1 MIKTTTA
8 SPSAQLSS
16 VSWRARLQR
25 VPGRSGRL
33 MGVVAAIALAAAC
46 TGQTTLPT
54 EPTTSSSTT
63 ATTTT
68 DFSLMFANFQVGPSS
83 TFDVHLFAQGRSG
96 ETFALASDSPSVT
109 VPAWLTTDDKHHGV
123 VVAQMHDVTEITRV
137 TITARRN
144 EKHAVA
150 SVTLLPPPSLV
161 TTAASVIG
169 GDTIRVTYTPSQPRD
184 YSRDLLLSSTSAAVR
199 VEPASVTLAAGAS
212 SIIFDVFTQRVAA
225 ETPVTLSAMMSG
237 VTSAVDLQLLPPL
250 AQLAALSI
258 APARVRGGGDATGLV
273 TLSAAAPPTGTVVTL
288 AASLRDAEVPATFTI
303 APGATTGTFR
313 IVTRPP
319 YADTTV
325 TITATVQ
332 NESRTATLVVETAP
346 PVAQNDSATIDD
358 GLTLSVPQPG
368 VLSNDLSSSGLPLTA
383 ELVRS
388 VAHGTMILEANGAF
402 SYQPTRG
409 FSGTDTFTYRPYDGP
424 VRGNTATVTI
434 TVIPAPVPPT
444 LVRTKTLPFV
454 GSDES
459 SFVVPAGVT
468 SITIAAYGAAGGAG
482 TDGTAGG
489 LGGRTTVTVRVT
501 PGETLRVLVGGQG
514 GAGGP
519 AVRGT
524 AGVIGGGSG
533 GLDGLASGGGGG
545 SGSGVARG
553 EEVLVVAGGA
563 GGGGGGSAGVPAGA
577 GGAGGGVTGGAGGS
591 PVQANSPTGGG
602 GGTANAGG
610 AGGTGATTVPAGL
623 SGRIGSGAAAFT
635 GGDGADGTAAGAG
648 GGGGGGLFGGGGGGG
663 GNGGA
668 YRAGAGGGGGSS
680 YAGVGAT
687 DVVHTQG
694 IWAGHGQVVI
704 TW

>member
-1 MIKTTTA
+1 MTKTTTA

-16 VSWRARLQR
+16 VSGRARLQR
-25 VPGRSGRL
+25 VPRRSGRL

-46 TGQTTLPT
+46 TGQATNPT
-54 EPTTSSSTT
+54 EPT

-68 DFSLMFANFQVGPSS
+68 DFSLMFANFHVGPSS

-96 ETFALASDSPSVT
+96 EAFALSSDSPSVT
-109 VPAWLTTDDKHHGV
+109 VPAWVTTDDKRHGM

-144 EKHAVA
+144 EKQAVA

-161 TTAASVIG
+161 TPAASVIG

-184 YSRDLLLSSTSAAVR
+184 YSRDLLLSSTSAAAR
-199 VEPASVTLAAGAS
+199 VEPAAVTLAAGAS
-212 SIIFDVFTQRVAA
+212 SIIFDVVTQRVVA

-237 VTSAVDLQLLPPL
+237 VTSTVELQLLPPL
-250 AQLAALSI
+250 AQLAAFSV
-258 APARVRGGGDATGLV
+258 APARVRGGGDASGLV

-319 YADTTV
+319 YARTTV
-325 TITATVQ
+325 IITATVE
-332 NESRTATLVVETAP
+332 NERRIATLEVETVP
-346 PVAQNDSATIDD
+346 PVAQDDSATIDAQR
-358 GLTLSVPQPG
+358 TLSVPAPG
-368 VLSNDLSSSGLPLTA
+368 VLSNDLSPSGRPLTA

-402 SYQPTRG
+402 SYQPTRE
-409 FSGTDTFTYRPYDGP
+409 FSGTDTFTYRTYDGP

-434 TVIPAPVPPT
+434 TVVPAP
-444 LVRTKTLPFV
+444 VRTKTLPFA

-553 EEVLVVAGGA
+553 EEVLVIAGGA

-610 AGGTGATTVPAGL
+610 AGGAGATTVPAGL
-623 SGRIGSGAAAFT
+623 SGRIGSGAAAFS

-680 YAGVGAT
+680 YAGGGAT
-687 DVVHTQG
+687 GVVHTQG

>member
-1 MIKTTTA
+1 MTKTTTA

-16 VSWRARLQR
+16 VSGRARLQR

-46 TGQTTLPT
+46 TGQATNPT
-54 EPTTSSSTT
+54 EPT

-68 DFSLMFANFQVGPSS
+68 DFSLMFANFHVGPSS

-96 ETFALASDSPSVT
+96 EAFALSSDSPSVT
-109 VPAWLTTDDKHHGV
+109 VPAWVTTDDKRHGM

-144 EKHAVA
+144 EKQAVA

-161 TTAASVIG
+161 TPAASVIG

-184 YSRDLLLSSTSAAVR
+184 YSRDLLLSSTSAAAR
-199 VEPASVTLAAGAS
+199 VEPAAVTLAAGAS
-212 SIIFDVFTQRVAA
+212 SIIFDVVTQRVVA

-237 VTSAVDLQLLPPL
+237 VTSTVELQLLPPL
-250 AQLAALSI
+250 AQLAAFSV
-258 APARVRGGGDATGLV
+258 APARVRGGGDASGLV

-319 YADTTV
+319 YARTTV
-325 TITATVQ
+325 IITATVE
-332 NESRTATLVVETAP
+332 NERRIATLEVETVP
-346 PVAQNDSATIDD
+346 PVAQDDSATIDAQR
-358 GLTLSVPQPG
+358 TLSVPAPG
-368 VLSNDLSSSGLPLTA
+368 VLSNDLSPSGRPLTA

-402 SYQPTRG
+402 SYQPTRE
-409 FSGTDTFTYRPYDGP
+409 FSGTDTFTYRTYDGP

-434 TVIPAPVPPT
+434 TVVPAP
-444 LVRTKTLPFV
+444 VRTKTLPFA

-524 AGVIGGGSG
+524 AGVIGG
-533 GLDGLASGGGGG
+533 
-545 SGSGVARG
+545 R
-553 EEVLVVAGGA
+553 
-563 GGGGGGSAGVPAGA
+563 PA
-577 GGAGGGVTGGAGGS
+577 VS
-591 PVQANSPTGGG
+591 
-602 GGTANAGG
+602 TALRA
-610 AGGTGATTVPAGL
+610 
-623 SGRIGSGAAAFT
+623 
-635 GGDGADGTAAGAG
+635 AAGAAPRMPAAARPAWSIRRG
-648 GGGGGGLFGGGGGGG
+648 FGL
-663 GNGGA
+663 A
-668 YRAGAGGGGGSS
+668 MAR
-680 YAGVGAT
+680 
-687 DVVHTQG
+687 
-694 IWAGHGQVVI
+694 W
-704 TW
+704 